1 MLQAF
6 RLIGFKYVYCNNDS
20 TCFEIYTFLTMIN
33 TSFSDIQVIGELIKN
48 CTFYNDGVDQL
59 KLSPILEFVQNE
71 QSGERS

>member
-1 MLQAF
+1 
-6 RLIGFKYVYCNNDS
+6 
-20 TCFEIYTFLTMIN
+20 MIN

-59 KLSPILEFVQNE
+59 KLSPILKFVQVE